1 VSLTRILILAGAALA
16 AIIAAVLVNGSGRQN
31 APDQQVQVVGP
42 SVLVAANAIPVGEK
56 IAPENLAWRNF
67 PEDGVAAD
75 MITKESQPKAL
86 EELTGAFARRD
97 IPAGSPIFPKQVVKP
112 GDSHFMAA
120 ILAPGARAASL
131 PIAEEN
137 AAGGFILPN
146 DRVDVILTKEQEVSA
161 ISATG
166 ASERKQQV
174 TSSTVLRNIRV
185 VAVDQEYKDVKEGEA
200 LKGATA
206 TLELWPNQV
215 ERLEK
220 AKKEGTL
227 ALSLRSV
234 GNDAAGAA
242 AGSGPGSYA
251 SLDDEAAGDPMSVRF
266 HGYSFS
272 SQAVTGQ

>member
-1 VSLTRILILAGAALA
+1 MSLTRILILAGAAVA
-16 AIIAAVLVNGSGRQN
+16 AIIAAVLVNGSGRQS
-31 APDQQVQVVGP
+31 APAEAVQVVGP
-42 SVLVAANAIPVGEK
+42 GVLVAANPISVGQK
-56 IAPENLAWRNF
+56 IAPEQLAWRNF
-67 PEDGVAAD
+67 PEDGVASG

-86 EELTGAFARRD
+86 EELSGAFARTD
-97 IPAGSPIFPKQVVKP
+97 IPAGSPIFPNQVVKA

-120 ILAPGARAASL
+120 VLAPGARAASL
-131 PIAEEN
+131 PITEEN

-146 DRVDVILTKEQEVSA
+146 DRVDVILTKEEEVSTYN
-161 ISATG
+161 ATG
-166 ASERKQQV
+166 AAERKTRV
-174 TSSTVLRNIRV
+174 TSSAVLRNIRV
-185 VAVDQEYKDVKEGEA
+185 VAVDQQYKDVKEGEA

-234 GNDAAGAA
+234 GNDAAGGANGA
-242 AGSGPGSYA
+242 GSYA
-251 SLDDEAAGDPMSVRF
+251 AIDDDSAREPTSVRF
-266 HGYSFS
+266 HGFSFS

>member
-1 VSLTRILILAGAALA
+1 MSLTRILILAGAALA
-16 AIIAAVLVNGSGRQN
+16 AIIAAVLVNGSGRQS
-31 APDQQVQVVGP
+31 APTENVQVVGP
-42 SVLVAANAIPVGEK
+42 GVLVAATAIPVGQK

-67 PEDGVAAD
+67 PEDGVASG

-86 EELTGAFARRD
+86 EDLTGAFARTD
-97 IPAGSPIFPKQVVKP
+97 IPAGSPIFPNQVVKP

-131 PIAEEN
+131 PIGEEN

-146 DRVDVILTKEQEVSA
+146 DRVDVILTKEEEVSTY
-161 ISATG
+161 SATG
-166 ASERKQQV
+166 ASERKTRV
-174 TSSTVLRNIRV
+174 TSSAVLRNIRV
-185 VAVDQEYKDVKEGEA
+185 VAIDQEYKEIKEGEA

-234 GNDAAGAA
+234 GNDAAGSAA
-242 AGSGPGSYA
+242 NGAGSYA
-251 SLDDEAAGDPMSVRF
+251 ALDDEAAGEPTTVRF
-266 HGYSFS
+266 HGFSFS

>member
-1 VSLTRILILAGAALA
+1 MSLTRILILAGAAVA
-16 AIIAAVLVNGSGRQN
+16 AIIAAVLVNGSGRQS
-31 APDQQVQVVGP
+31 APVEAVQVVGP
-42 SVLVAANAIPVGEK
+42 GVLVAANPITVGQK
-56 IAPENLAWRNF
+56 ISAEQLAWRNF
-67 PEDGVAAD
+67 PEDAVASG
-75 MITKESQPKAL
+75 MITKGSQPKAL
-86 EELTGAFARRD
+86 EDLSGAFARTD
-97 IPAGSPIFPKQVVKP
+97 IPAGSPIFPNQVVKS
-112 GDSHFMAA
+112 GDSRFMAA

-131 PIAEEN
+131 PIGEEN

-146 DRVDVILTKEQEVSA
+146 DRVDVILTKEEEVSTYN
-161 ISATG
+161 ATG
-166 ASERKQQV
+166 AAGRKTRV

-234 GNDAAGAA
+234 GNDAA
-242 AGSGPGSYA
+242 SGVNSPGSYA
-251 SLDDEAAGDPMSVRF
+251 ALDDEGTNEPTTVRF

-272 SQAVTGQ
+272 SQAVAGQ